1 MNKNTN
7 ELHGGYLNGSAD
19 VGAGYKIH
27 IGLNIVGAILLL
39 VGTLVAIFRSS
50 VGSNWYNYHRGAQL
64 TAIALIAVSV
74 LLALWLRSYYPR
86 QDAKE
91 HWWHGTVGVLIL
103 LLLIL
108 QGWWA
113 IVMNSQVERST
124 FLTVH
129 RILATLI
136 WIGVLY
142 QIYLGYL
149 IVS

>member
-1 MNKNTN
+1 M
-7 ELHGGYLNGSAD
+7 
-19 VGAGYKIH
+19 
-27 IGLNIVGAILLL
+27 
-39 VGTLVAIFRSS
+39 
-50 VGSNWYNYHRGAQL
+50 GSNWYNYHRGFQL

-74 LLALWLRSYYPR
+74 LLALWLRSYHPR
-86 QDAKE
+86 PDAKE
-91 HWWHGTVGVLIL
+91 NWWHGTVGILIL

-124 FLTVH
+124 FLMVH

>member
-1 MNKNTN
+1 MNENTN
-7 ELHGGYLNGSAD
+7 DLHL
-19 VGAGYKIH
+19 GYKIH

-39 VGTLVAIFRSS
+39 LGTLVAIFRSS
-50 VGSNWYNYHRGAQL
+50 IGSNWYNYHRGSQL
-64 TAIALIAVSV
+64 TAIALITVSV

-86 QDAKE
+86 SDAKE
-91 HWWHGTVGVLIL
+91 NWWHGTVGVLIL

-113 IVMNSQVERST
+113 IVMNFQVEEST
-124 FLTVH
+124 FLMVH

-136 WIGVLY
+136 WIGVIY

-149 IVS
+149 MVA